1 MTYNWQLK
9 EWPEFRFE
17 VAEIQELLYEFAE
30 KSGRVSGAFA
40 GLPENIQTETIIEL
54 MVAEAVKTSEIEGEY
69 ISREDVRSSLM
80 KHLGVG
86 PEPEEVA
93 DKRAKGVAQLMLSVR
108 DQYDAPLTEDML
120 FDWHKLLLGDVETFA
135 DLTVGGWRTSG
146 EPMQIVSG
154 AYGKW
159 KVHYE
164 APPSDRVPEEMAR
177 YIDWFNE
184 SAPGGPNAMQ
194 PAPVRSAI
202 AHLYFESIHP
212 FEDGNGR
219 VGRAL
224 SEKVLSQGVRR
235 PVVLSLSEAIE
246 RKRDEYYDALKV
258 AQRTNDVTEWVRYF
272 VSIIVEAQSRAD
284 EQVSFILAKAR
295 FFDRHG
301 DVLSERQK
309 KIVAKM
315 LEAGPDGF
323 EGGMNARKY
332 MSMAKVSKATATRD
346 LQHLAEMGALLPVGA
361 GRSARY
367 EVNLA
372 NEQLANSEA

>member
-1 MTYNWQLK
+1 MKYNWQQK
-9 EWPEFRFE
+9 DWPEFRFE
-17 VAEIQELLYEFAE
+17 VAEIQGLLYEFAE
-30 KSGRVSGAFA
+30 KAGRVSGALS
-40 GLPENIQTETIIEL
+40 GLPDSMQTETIIEL
-54 MVAEAVKTSEIEGEY
+54 MVAEAVKTSEIEGEF

-86 PEPEEVA
+86 PVPEEVS
-93 DKRAKGVAQLMLSVR
+93 DERAKGVAQLMLRVR
-108 DQYDAPLTEDML
+108 DEYAAPLSDQML
-120 FDWHKLLLGDVETFA
+120 FDWHQLLLGGVA
-135 DLTVGGWRTSG
+135 DPEKLSVGQWRSSD
-146 EPMQIVSG
+146 EPMQVVSG

-164 APPSDRVPEEMAR
+164 APPSDRVPDEMAR
-177 YIDWFNE
+177 YISWFND
-184 SAPGGPNAMQ
+184 SAPDGPAAMQ

-202 AHLYFESIHP
+202 AHVYFESVHP

-224 SEKVLSQGVRR
+224 SEKVLSQGLGR

-246 RKRDEYYDALKV
+246 RKRNDYYDALKR
-258 AQRTNDVTEWVRYF
+258 AQRSNDVTEWVHYF
-272 VSIIVEAQSRAD
+272 VSTIVEAQDRAD
-284 EQVSFILAKAR
+284 EQVSFILAKTR

-301 DVLSERQK
+301 DALSDRQK
-309 KIVAKM
+309 KVVVKM

-323 EGGMNARKY
+323 QGGMNARKY

-346 LQHLAEMGALLPVGA
+346 LQHLAEIGALLPVGA

-367 EVNLA
+367 EINLA
-372 NEQLANSEA
+372 NEQLA

>member
-1 MTYNWQLK
+1 MTYNWQQK
-9 EWPEFRFE
+9 DWPEFRFE
-17 VAEIQELLYEFAE
+17 VSEIQELLYEFAE
-30 KSGRVSGAFA
+30 KAGRVSGALS
-40 GLPENIQTETIIEL
+40 GLPDSMQTETIIEL

-86 PEPEEVA
+86 PEPEEVR
-93 DKRAKGVAQLMLSVR
+93 DERAKGVAQLMLRVR
-108 DQYDAPLTEDML
+108 DQYAEPLTEEML
-120 FDWHKLLLGDVETFA
+120 FDWHKLLLGGVA
-135 DLTVGGWRTSG
+135 DPEKLNVGSWRTSA
-146 EPMQIVSG
+146 EPMQVVSG

-164 APPSDRVPEEMAR
+164 APPSDRVPDEMTR
-177 YIDWFNE
+177 YIQWFND
-184 SAPGGPNAMQ
+184 SAPDGPMTMQ

-202 AHLYFESIHP
+202 AHVYFESIHP

-219 VGRAL
+219 VGRAI
-224 SEKVLSQGVRR
+224 SEKVLSQGLKR

-258 AQRTNDVTEWVRYF
+258 AQRSNDVTEWVRYF
-272 VSIIVEAQSRAD
+272 VSTIVEAQDRAD

-301 DVLSERQK
+301 DAFSERQK
-309 KIVAKM
+309 KVVVKM
-315 LEAGPDGF
+315 LDAGPDGF
-323 EGGMNARKY
+323 QGGMNARKY

-346 LQHLAEMGALLPVGA
+346 LQHLVEIGALLPVGA

-367 EVNLA
+367 EINLA
-372 NEQLANSEA
+372 NEQLA

>member
-1 MTYNWQLK
+1 MTYNWQQK
-9 EWPEFRFE
+9 DWPEFRFE
-17 VAEIQELLYEFAE
+17 VSEIQELLYEFAE
-30 KSGRVSGAFA
+30 KAGRVSGALS
-40 GLPENIQTETIIEL
+40 GLPDSMQTETIIEL

-86 PEPEEVA
+86 PEPEEVR
-93 DKRAKGVAQLMLSVR
+93 DERAKGVAQLMLRVR
-108 DQYDAPLTEDML
+108 DQYAEPLTEEML
-120 FDWHKLLLGDVETFA
+120 FDWHKLLLGGVA
-135 DLTVGGWRTSG
+135 DPEKLNVGSWRTSA
-146 EPMQIVSG
+146 EPMQVVSG

-164 APPSDRVPEEMAR
+164 APPSDRVPDEMTR
-177 YIDWFNE
+177 YIQWFND
-184 SAPGGPNAMQ
+184 SAPDGPMTMQ

-202 AHLYFESIHP
+202 AHVYFESIHP

-219 VGRAL
+219 VGRAI
-224 SEKVLSQGVRR
+224 SEKVLSQGLKR
-235 PVVLSLSEAIE
+235 PVALSLSEAIE

-258 AQRTNDVTEWVRYF
+258 AQRSNDVTEWVRYF
-272 VSIIVEAQSRAD
+272 VSTIVEAQDRAD

-301 DVLSERQK
+301 DAFSERQK
-309 KIVAKM
+309 KVVVKM
-315 LEAGPDGF
+315 LDAGPDGF
-323 EGGMNARKY
+323 QGGMNARKY

-346 LQHLAEMGALLPVGA
+346 LQHLVEIGALLPVGA

-367 EVNLA
+367 EINLA
-372 NEQLANSEA
+372 NEQLA

>member
-1 MTYNWQLK
+1 MKYNWQQK

-17 VAEIQELLYEFAE
+17 VAEIQGLLYEFAE
-30 KSGRVSGAFA
+30 KAGRVSGALS
-40 GLPENIQTETIIEL
+40 GLPASMQTETIIEL

-86 PEPEEVA
+86 PEPEEVR
-93 DKRAKGVAQLMLSVR
+93 DERAKGVAQLMLRVR
-108 DQYDAPLTEDML
+108 DQYADPLTEGML
-120 FDWHKLLLGDVETFA
+120 FDWHKLLLGGVA
-135 DLTVGGWRTSG
+135 DPEKLSVGQWRFSD
-146 EPMQIVSG
+146 EPMQVVSG

-164 APPSDRVPEEMAR
+164 APPSDRVQDEMAR
-177 YIDWFNE
+177 YISWFND
-184 SAPGGPNAMQ
+184 SAPDGSAAMQ

-202 AHLYFESIHP
+202 AHVYFESIHP

-224 SEKVLSQGVRR
+224 SEKVLSQGLGR

-246 RKRDEYYDALKV
+246 RKRNDYYDALKR
-258 AQRTNDVTEWVRYF
+258 AQRSSEVTEWVHYF
-272 VSIIVEAQSRAD
+272 VSTIVEAQDRAD

-301 DVLSERQK
+301 DALSERQNK
-309 KIVAKM
+309 VVVKM

-323 EGGMNARKY
+323 QGGMNARKY
-332 MSMAKVSKATATRD
+332 MSMVKVSKATATRD
-346 LQHLAEMGALLPVGA
+346 LQHLAEIGALLPVGA

-367 EVNLA
+367 EINLA
-372 NEQLANSEA
+372 NEQLA